1 MKYLNYF
8 FNVIIFTISIITCIW
23 FGGLM
28 CIGIYKF
35 TQDLNLID
43 NNLTI
48 DFVAIIIGYIFF
60 KLSWLT
66 IKRNKKFLIK

>member
-8 FNVIIFTISIITCIW
+8 VFAISIITCIW

-60 KLSWLT
+60 KLSWLI

>member
-8 FNVIIFTISIITCIW
+8 FNVIVFTISIITCIW

-28 CIGIYKF
+28 SIGIYKF

-43 NNLTI
+43 NNLAI
-48 DFVAIIIGYIFF
+48 DFVAIIIGYVFF
-60 KLSWLT
+60 KLSWIT